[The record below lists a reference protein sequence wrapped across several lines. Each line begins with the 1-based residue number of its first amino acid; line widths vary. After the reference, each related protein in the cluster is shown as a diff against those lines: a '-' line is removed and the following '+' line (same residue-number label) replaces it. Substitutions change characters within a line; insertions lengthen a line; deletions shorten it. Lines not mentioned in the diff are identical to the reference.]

1 MPKVR
6 RSRFRALERHPA
18 DRVAHLS
25 PGHYERVSLP
35 KGDAVS
41 LSMSRAEREAFLADV
56 HVGVLTVSAGEGNG
70 PLATPVWY
78 SYQSGG
84 QVSMTTGADSRK
96 ARAIAAAGRFSLCA
110 QDETWPYKYVTV
122 EGPAVIEPFELAEAA
137 AIARRYLGAEAGD
150 AWIAAN
156 ADADN
161 VAIRMTPQHWQTA
174 DFGKAGG

>member
-1 MPKVR
+1 M
-6 RSRFRALERHPA
+6 
-18 DRVAHLS
+18 
-25 PGHYERVSLP
+25 
-35 KGDAVS
+35 S

-56 HVGVLTVSAGEGNG
+56 HVGVLTVSAGEGRG

-78 SYQSGG
+78 GYQPGG

-156 ADADN
+156 ADGDN
-161 VAIRMTPQHWQTA
+161 VAIRMTPEHWQTA